1 MTAQTILE
9 ARLRAKDDGLVGQ
22 LTAAE
27 ARVKGVTGAL
37 GSMAGA
43 SRNAAAATDK
53 AAASDREAARA
64 ARDLE
69 SARKAQE
76 AASRSAARAEQQA
89 AQQVQ
94 RALSSRQ
101 QGQRQLGFQLQ
112 DFFVQVGSGQSI
124 LTAFSQQA
132 SQATGA
138 LALLGDS
145 GTAAKGKMGSFLALM
160 GGPFGIALGVAI
172 PLVSLLAAK
181 LFESGE
187 AAKAAEVGATG
198 LANAQS
204 VLGEI
209 FDLTTGKI
217 KEQNDLLILNAR
229 LTAINLRNEA
239 AQAKLNS
246 EQGLASAADAQFG
259 AGRRFLN
266 AVTIGND
273 PRLAAIEGRR
283 QRLADLA
290 KGVQQG
296 GLSPSEGVRLAGEI
310 SFEGTGIDQAEFLT
324 ALRDRAVFRV
334 KEQIADEIDKTLDSG
349 QLSAEFRRDGPNPRR
364 RRSGS
369 GAAALERFGDSAGER
384 IARIGEAYDPAPR
397 GLDKAFADLRSLDR
411 IIEDLGKRK
420 PPSFEALIGEA
431 KEARGAVL
439 AGISAPIDAIQEKL
453 IPLPAGLA
461 KAKAEIAELDGII
474 AVLTERK
481 PPNWEELVERATEL
495 KQVAADTVRGPL
507 DDMLKASR
515 EQRAQQLLILQG
527 REREAAVLARIQ
539 QLQSDGS
546 VVAAEQ
552 RREVEAMVDAEER
565 LNDLLAKRQD
575 IIGIYSASIGDL
587 RSALEE
593 LLSGGGT
600 GNFFKDIQ
608 RNVKQLQGR
617 LLTESLFGDSLR
629 ALEKKVRGQSPI
641 DREVD
646 DIAKELDSFES
657 ETERAGAAAKL
668 LAAALGDATAAIN
681 RTSAG
686 ASIRRGASTYLGSF
700 GGLGNVA
707 ARSAAE
713 AAGNDEIVV
722 TANRPKTLGD
732 ALGIGQT
739 QSFIEE
745 AVKGV
750 ATPLAELFD
759 EYLGTKFFQKLV
771 PALSGGVAGF
781 FTAGPVGGVLG
792 ALKSIPG
799 DIGEAAGAALKG
811 AQTGTAVAGIAKA
824 LGIKTSTTGAQIGGA
839 IGSALPIPGGDI
851 IGAIAGGL
859 IGGALKPAKR
869 GSATITSVDGDAV
882 LSGNS
887 NKFKA
892 AAGDAAG
899 SVQGLL
905 KQIADQLGGELGS
918 FAVSIGVR
926 DGKFRVD
933 PTGRGVTKTK
943 KGALDFGEDGEAAV
957 LAAAFDAIG
966 DGAIGGLTAAVQKAL
981 RSSSDIE
988 KAVAE
993 ALKVQEVEELLGGL
1007 GSQLQK
1013 QFREFENQAKERVR
1027 IATQYGFDVV
1037 AIEARNAEDRAKL
1050 IDDIL
1055 TSRVGSLQD
1064 LLKDIKFGDLFEGT
1078 ASERRDRL
1086 TAEIASAR
1094 SDAEKG
1100 VDGAADRL
1108 ADLSR
1113 QLIETSREAFGTAGP
1128 EFASDRASTI
1138 STAEAIIAA
1147 ENERV
1152 RAAQQAAIDTSRA
1165 LQTNNQLTGETNDI
1179 LAEIR
1184 TILGRDTS
1192 LGVAGTV
1199 GVRIDVSRAVDIR

>member
-37 GSMAGA
+37 GGMAGA

-53 AAASDREAARA
+53 VAASDREAAA
-64 ARDLE
+64 
-69 SARKAQE
+69 
-76 AASRSAARAEQQA
+76 AARALEQARRAQEQA
-89 AQQVQ
+89 AKAAQRAEKEAAREAQ
-94 RALSSRQ
+94 RALSNRQ

-138 LALLGDS
+138 LALLGD
-145 GTAAKGKMGSFLALM
+145 GTEKTKGRMGSFLNLM

-172 PLVSLLAAK
+172 PLVSLLASK

-187 AAKAAEVGATG
+187 AAKVAELGSTG
-198 LANAQS
+198 LSKAQS

-209 FDLTTGKI
+209 FDLTSGKI
-217 KEQNDLLILNAR
+217 QKQNELLLLNAR
-229 LTAINLRNEA
+229 IAALNLRTEA
-239 AQAKLNS
+239 AQERLNG
-246 EQGLASAADAQFG
+246 QKQLDAAANSNFG
-259 AGRRFLN
+259 GARSFLN
-266 AVTIGND
+266 AITIGDD
-273 PRLAAIEGRR
+273 PRLRDIEGRR
-283 QRLADLA
+283 RRLSDLA

-296 GLSPSEGVRLAGEI
+296 ALDGSEAVRLAEQI
-310 SFEGTGIDQAEFLT
+310 NFKGTGIDQADFLGG
-324 ALRDRAVFRV
+324 LRDAASSPLK
-334 KEQIADEIDKTLDSG
+334 KEIADEIDKSLDSG
-349 QLSAEFRRDGPNPRR
+349 TLSAIFRRDAPDARR
-364 RRSGS
+364 RGGRSN
-369 GAAALERFGDSAGER
+369 AAALERFGDSAAER
-384 IARIGEAYDPAPR
+384 IARIGEEYDPAPR

-420 PPSFEALIGEA
+420 PPSFETLIGEA

-461 KAKAEIAELDGII
+461 KAKAEIEELDGII

-539 QLQSDGS
+539 QLQQSQG
-546 VVAAEQ
+546 VVTADQ

-565 LNDLLAKRQD
+565 INDLLAKRQD

-608 RNVKQLQGR
+608 QNIKQLQGR

-641 DREVD
+641 DREVEQV
-646 DIAKELDSFES
+646 AKEIDALER
-657 ETERAGAAAKL
+657 ETERSSKALELFTEAVTSAA
-668 LAAALGDATAAIN
+668 AAIN
-681 RTSAG
+681 GQRAG
-686 ASIRRGASTYLGSF
+686 AGIRSGAKSFLGSF
-700 GGLGNVA
+700 NTGA
-707 ARSAAE
+707 APD
-713 AAGNDEIVV
+713 GEIVV
-722 TANRPKTLGD
+722 TGSPQRSLGGTLLGD
-732 ALGIGQT
+732 
-739 QSFIEE
+739 QSKFLREL
-745 AVKGV
+745 A
-750 ATPLAELFD
+750 AAQYDPLAKLFD
-759 EYLGTKFFQKLV
+759 EYLGTKFFQKLS
-771 PALSGGVAGF
+771 PAFQGAYEGF

-792 ALKSIPG
+792 ALKDLPGIP
-799 DIGEAAGAALKG
+799 DQIGKAAGKAFEG
-811 AQTGTAVAGIAKA
+811 AQTGTIVAGLSKA
-824 LGIKTSTTGAQIGGA
+824 LGVKTSTTGAQIGGA
-839 IGSALPIPGGDI
+839 IGSFIPIPGGDI

-988 KAVAE
+988 KALAE

-1055 TSRVGSLQD
+1055 TNRVGSLQD
-1064 LLKDIKFGDLFEGT
+1064 LLKDLKFGSLFEGT
-1078 ASERRDRL
+1078 ATERRDRL
-1086 TAEIASAR
+1086 LTEIASAR
-1094 SDAEKG
+1094 TDAEKG

-1192 LGVAGTV
+1192 LGVVNTV
-1199 GVRIDVSRAVDIR
+1199 SSRIDVSRTVDIR